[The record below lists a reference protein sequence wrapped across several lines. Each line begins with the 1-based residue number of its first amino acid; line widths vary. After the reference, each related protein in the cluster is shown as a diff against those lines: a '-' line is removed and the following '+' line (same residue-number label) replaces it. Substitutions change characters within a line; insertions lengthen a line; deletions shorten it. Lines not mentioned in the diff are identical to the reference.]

1 MERYT
6 IHRMA
11 ITAVVDFI
19 LNFILI
25 PKYGAN
31 GAAVATLVAELLF
44 VVIDCIFLRKYL
56 VKVKMT
62 KSILQFFVALVIMGV
77 CVYFSRNLFE
87 NLVLQLVTGFA
98 AGVVSYGGV
107 LVAIRNQ
114 YVLELFSTII
124 EKVRGKLN
132 KCNQ

>member
-1 MERYT
+1 
-6 IHRMA
+6 MA
-11 ITAVVDFI
+11 ITAVVDFV

-31 GAAVATLVAELLF
+31 GAAVATLVAEILF
-44 VVIDCIFLRKYL
+44 VVIDCAYLRKYL
-56 VKVKMT
+56 AKIQMV
-62 KSILQFFVALVIMGV
+62 KSIIQFFIALLIMCV

-87 NLVLQLVTGFA
+87 NLVLQLVTCFT
-98 AGVVSYGGV
+98 AGVISYGGV

-124 EKVRGKLN
+124 GKARR
-132 KCNQ
+132 KIK

>member
-1 MERYT
+1 MT
-6 IHRMA
+6 FLA
-11 ITAVVDFI
+11 
-19 LNFILI
+19 
-25 PKYGAN
+25 
-31 GAAVATLVAELLF
+31 
-44 VVIDCIFLRKYL
+44 CIFLRKFL
-56 VKVKMT
+56 AKVQMI
-62 KSILQFFVALVIMGV
+62 KSILQFFIALIIMCV

-124 EKVRGKLN
+124 EKVRRKL
-132 KCNQ
+132 K